1 MVAKKNIVI
10 KQRERESVV
19 VEEKKMISSSKSV
32 QGFLLLPTK
41 HSLHHSP
48 QSEPPPATA
57 YLHTHSSFSH
67 NLHAE
72 NIQWLL
78 RSYANVFVL
87 WICFRAARHYY

>member
-10 KQRERESVV
+10 KQREGECCGGG
-19 VEEKKMISSSKSV
+19 EKNDFKFKVSSRFPV
-32 QGFLLLPTK
+32 APHETL
-41 HSLHHSP
+41 SP

-57 YLHTHSSFSH
+57 YLHTHTLSFSH

-72 NIQWLL
+72 SIQWLL